1 MPAMIEVSGLSRRY
15 GRFDALKDVSFSVD
29 AGEIVG
35 FLGPNGAGKTTT
47 MKILTGFISPTAG
60 GARVAGFDV
69 VTESLEVRRRIGYLP
84 EAAPVYAEMRV
95 LDYLD
100 FVGRVRGMPQAE
112 RVTAIERAAAE
123 CDIVDRLHQAV
134 GTLSKG
140 YRQRVGLAQALLHQ
154 PPILIL
160 DEPTSGLDPNQILAV
175 RNLIR
180 RIGQNRTVILSTHIL
195 QEVQATCDRV
205 LILNRGQIV
214 ADAPTAEIQS
224 RHAGGTLTKVA
235 YAPGTVRLTDAQ
247 LRARIEQVPGVQR
260 VSPQAEEDGALAY
273 EVLADRD
280 VRPGLFAL
288 AVDAG
293 LVLTELAKERSTLEE
308 VFRRLTTG
316 DDPREDAHHHDGGG
330 GDRPGGD
337 AAP

>member
-1 MPAMIEVSGLSRRY
+1 MIEVSGLGKRY
-15 GRFDALKDVSFSVD
+15 GRFDALKDVSFSVS

-47 MKILTGFISPTAG
+47 MKILTGFLSPSAG
-60 GARVAGFDV
+60 GAKVAGFDV
-69 VTESLEVRRRIGYLP
+69 VTESLEVRRRNGYQP
-84 EAAPVYAEMRV
+84 EAAPVYADMRV

-123 CDIVDRLHQAV
+123 CDIEDRLHQPV

-175 RNLIR
+175 RNLVR

-205 LILNRGQIV
+205 MILHRGQIV
-214 ADAPTAEIQS
+214 ADAATAEIQS

-247 LRARIEQVPGVQR
+247 LRALIEAVPGVQR

-280 VRPGLFAL
+280 VRPALFQL
-288 AVDAG
+288 AVDNG
-293 LVLTELAKERSTLEE
+293 LVLAELAKEKSTLEE
-308 VFRRLTTG
+308 VFRRLTAG
-316 DDPREDAHHHDGGG
+316 PDQPGHGPEQHDGAGAPG
-330 GDRPGGD
+330 PGGD